1 MIALFGIAVLN
12 GIVMLAASR
21 ALRLEQGVPRDR
33 ALGCRRE
40 NHGQTERT
48 MVKTGRKPWP
58 NAGSGPFRAE
68 LGLSPVFG
76 GIRFLP
82 VEIGGSR
89 PEFGNSDRF
98 ASDFG
103 SRIGIGKQEN
113 RPATA
118 PVRSAWI
125 DPEPWSIRPEAPVDS
140 ARAMVVSGWSH
151 GQPRVA

>member
-1 MIALFGIAVLN
+1 
-12 GIVMLAASR
+12 
-21 ALRLEQGVPRDR
+21 
-33 ALGCRRE
+33 
-40 NHGQTERT
+40 

-68 LGLSPVFG
+68 LGRSPVFG

-103 SRIGIGKQEN
+103 SRIGIGEQEN